1 MDEVVV
7 DTGCGLTATG
17 YKKITPGWL
26 DVAVVL
32 VEDTGAVE
40 IGGND
45 AVEVGA
51 VVVSL
56 TGVTVTVVVTTC
68 VGVVGVVV
76 LVVLAVVVD
85 PLLTKHCLVLASILS
100 HALHS

>member
-1 MDEVVV
+1 MDEFVV

-26 DVAVVL
+26 DVVVVL
-32 VEDTGAVE
+32 VEETGAVE

-51 VVVSL
+51 DVVSL

-68 VGVVGVVV
+68 VGVVGVVACRKESLWRFFV
-76 LVVLAVVVD
+76 KGTCKRGNYCAVY
-85 PLLTKHCLVLASILS
+85 HG
-100 HALHS
+100 